1 MSKEEAHPPY
11 DATLLDE
18 MLMVLAEHDA
28 RMPWTLDDLAGNV
41 GKTSTPP
48 SDAAI
53 ESAVDRLVDGWG
65 LLVWRDPL
73 HLELTDAG
81 RRAWDALQHRRSP
94 DPVPVPAEAVGV
106 R

>member
-1 MSKEEAHPPY
+1 MSDGEVRPPY
-11 DATLLDE
+11 DATLLDDL
-18 MLMVLAEHDA
+18 LMVLAEHDN
-28 RMPWTLDDLAGNV
+28 RMPWTIDDLSSNV
-41 GKTSTPP
+41 GRTSVPR
-48 SDAAI
+48 SAGAI

-81 RRAWDALQHRRSP
+81 RRAWHALQHRRVP
-94 DPVPVPAEAVGV
+94 EPVATEVVGA